1 MKSMPRKTMF
11 TVKQPHSSVLPG
23 KVEFLIYSV
32 KYHQIEE
39 TIPLAGN
46 WDNNSHWNNFV
57 PTNQPKGIK
66 NLFLSLYLNSLPH
79 SSFWRFVVPR
89 WRSRSRITREF
100 LFHLSS
106 AFRNFAKRSVT
117 WHNRSRKNQHY
128 SDEKYDTRVCTVHG
142 WVRRSHCSSVLLR
155 FYVPLLM

>member
-1 MKSMPRKTMF
+1 MKSMTRKTMF

-46 WDNNSHWNNFV
+46 WDNNSYRNNFV
-57 PTNQPKGIK
+57 PTNQPKEIK

-79 SSFWRFVVPR
+79 SSFWRFVVP
-89 WRSRSRITREF
+89 

-142 WVRRSHCSSVLLR
+142 WVRRSHCSSVLLS